1 MLYNAKAT
9 GGDGSFY
16 DETNDELIWVDSK
29 EKTVNFM
36 DPKGENRRIGLIDAV
51 GGIAAAIPCEDDEE
65 TLIATTTGKDI
76 CLVDKSSG
84 M

>member
-36 DPKGENRRIGLIDAV
+36 DPKGENRRILIDAV